1 MGRKRKSGDGT
12 LRLRVDGRWEGRVV
26 VGYDGKGKPVTKSV
40 TSKSKEEC
48 LAKLDAMKVKCGVV
62 TGKAKPDMPFGE
74 WMDLWYKTWSK
85 PALRIT
91 TQKCYEDRIYKHI
104 IPGIGAI
111 PLNRLS
117 PSDLQQ
123 FYAELKRNG
132 RLCRQD
138 CFGPGLSDRMIRSCH
153 ATCRT
158 ALEKARAE
166 GLIMSNPA
174 VGCKLPPK
182 KAGEMQILSHEEMQ
196 RFLIQAKENDF
207 YELALLE
214 LATGMRRGEICALRW
229 EDLDT
234 RTGALRIERQ
244 VIRVDGTLQ
253 ISEPKTKNSIRT
265 IILPPAVVNVLKEMK
280 SRTESA
286 WMFPSPVLADSPID
300 PQSVYRKMKKVL
312 SRAQCKNIRFHDLR
326 HTFATTALEHGMDIK
341 TLSTIIGH
349 VSSATTIDI
358 YSHITDAM
366 QVQAAQKIEQGFGR
380 GEDYAPS
387 ESISEDEPTERD
399 ALARRIPFTP
409 YKGKVRKSGT
419 GGIYEI
425 NDHLYEGRYTP
436 TNAHGKRE
444 VHTVYAKTRE
454 EVEPLLEQMITE
466 VRARI
471 SAEKKAQKLLSKA
484 GNTA

>member
-1 MGRKRKSGDGT
+1 
-12 LRLRVDGRWEGRVV
+12 
-26 VGYDGKGKPVTKSV
+26 
-40 TSKSKEEC
+40 
-48 LAKLDAMKVKCGVV
+48 
-62 TGKAKPDMPFGE
+62 
-74 WMDLWYKTWSK
+74 
-85 PALRIT
+85 
-91 TQKCYEDRIYKHI
+91 
-104 IPGIGAI
+104 
-111 PLNRLS
+111 
-117 PSDLQQ
+117 
-123 FYAELKRNG
+123 
-132 RLCRQD
+132 
-138 CFGPGLSDRMIRSCH
+138 
-153 ATCRT
+153 
-158 ALEKARAE
+158 
-166 GLIMSNPA
+166 
-174 VGCKLPPK
+174 
-182 KAGEMQILSHEEMQ
+182 
-196 RFLIQAKENDF
+196 
-207 YELALLE
+207 
-214 LATGMRRGEICALRW
+214 
-229 EDLDT
+229 
-234 RTGALRIERQ
+234 
-244 VIRVDGTLQ
+244 
-253 ISEPKTKNSIRT
+253 
-265 IILPPAVVNVLKEMK
+265 
-280 SRTESA
+280 
-286 WMFPSPVLADSPID
+286 
-300 PQSVYRKMKKVL
+300 
-312 SRAQCKNIRFHDLR
+312 
-326 HTFATTALEHGMDIK
+326 MDIK

-484 GNTA
+484 ENTA